1 MRPQLQALLDNLR
14 DSPAIVLGRHLDI
27 LPGTS
32 WPPRS
37 SVTSPRCPRRQRNF
51 LWMIFLE
58 AEFQGRFVDWEPA
71 ARTDVGFVR
80 AATPYEPRLANLIGE
95 LSLWDTEFRTWWAE
109 RHVNYAASA
118 SRTYTHPLTGPYAP
132 DWQALRPPNDSQLL
146 IVWTAPP
153 HSHSLDILHKLNPD
167 LAPQPVPSAGPG
179 PVRKA
184 SASPPS

>member
-1 MRPQLQALLDNLR
+1 
-14 DSPAIVLGRHLDI
+14 
-27 LPGTS
+27 
-32 WPPRS
+32 
-37 SVTSPRCPRRQRNF
+37 
-51 LWMIFLE
+51 MIFLE

-109 RHVNYAASA
+109 RHVNYATSA
-118 SRTYTHPLTGPYAP
+118 SRTYTHPLTGPYAL
-132 DWQALRPPNDSQLL
+132 DWQALRPPDDSQLL

-167 LAPQPVPSAGPG
+167 LAPRPSQAPVPALLGRRRHPR
-179 PVRKA
+179 PANDWRAAAAPITQVRAQLPRFCRRRVADHIGGSRTLTAA
-184 SASPPS
+184 SYRDAA